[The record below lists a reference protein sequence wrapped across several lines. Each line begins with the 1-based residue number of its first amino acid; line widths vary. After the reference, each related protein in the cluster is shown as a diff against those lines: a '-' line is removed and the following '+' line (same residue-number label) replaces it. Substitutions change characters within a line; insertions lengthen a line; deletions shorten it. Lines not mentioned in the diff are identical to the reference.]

1 LFIANVNL
9 LGLAKPAPHLTGG
22 SLQGQSS
29 LGNICFGRRLVE
41 GLMPARVVLSAQ
53 LLSEQL
59 LQRSNRVD
67 WFQEKPNV
75 LIVPKLSK
83 KTNKYLLVNAGDQ
96 EE

>member
-1 LFIANVNL
+1 
-9 LGLAKPAPHLTGG
+9 
-22 SLQGQSS
+22 
-29 LGNICFGRRLVE
+29 
-41 GLMPARVVLSAQ
+41 MLSAQ
-53 LLSEQL
+53 LLSEQP

-83 KTNKYLLVNAGDQ
+83 KANEYLFVNAGDQ